1 LHALLIIRAP
11 RPALAKQLANVAGI
25 TDRETGKK
33 NFAISKNEEE
43 KNSSVMH
50 ELVCRMEQTSLKC
63 LTERILAQV
72 KYDAWLEGDRKK
84 AFDPELL
91 KLLKY
96 RCVLPD

>member
-1 LHALLIIRAP
+1 LIAWLIICTP
-11 RPALAKQLANVAGI
+11 RWKKHANVAGI

-33 NFAISKNEEE
+33 NFAISNNEVE

-50 ELVCRMEQTSLKC
+50 ELLCRMEQTSLNC

-96 RCVLPD
+96 RCVLTT

>member
-1 LHALLIIRAP
+1 MIAWLIICTP
-11 RPALAKQLANVAGI
+11 RWKKLANVAGI

-33 NFAISKNEEE
+33 NFAISNNEVE

-50 ELVCRMEQTSLKC
+50 ELLCRMEQTSLNG

-96 RCVLPD
+96 RCVLRD

>member
-1 LHALLIIRAP
+1 MAYLILYNS
-11 RPALAKQLANVAGI
+11 RPHWKQLANVAGI

-50 ELVCRMEQTSLKC
+50 ELLCRMEQTSLNC

-72 KYDAWLEGDRKK
+72 KYEYAWLEGDMKK

>member
-1 LHALLIIRAP
+1 MIAWLIICTP
-11 RPALAKQLANVAGI
+11 RWKKLANVAGI

-33 NFAISKNEEE
+33 NFAISNNEVE

-50 ELVCRMEQTSLKC
+50 ELLCRMEQTSLNC

-72 KYDAWLEGDRKK
+72 KYDAWLEGDRRK

-96 RCVLPD
+96 RCVLTT